1 MQSKQQSILAP
12 KFEEVDNEE
21 KRFEIPTEMPP
32 NSAAGGGGGGGI
44 AAGGSSGANAINTKN
59 LNDIVYS
66 ETNNG
71 LITNNTMNC
80 DSYVTSA
87 SFDLDT
93 RLK

>member
-1 MQSKQQSILAP
+1 MAS

-21 KRFEIPTEMPP
+21 KRFEIPTEMPSNNAGIGGFG
-32 NSAAGGGGGGGI
+32 NSAAGGGGGG
-44 AAGGSSGANAINTKN
+44 AGGSSNGANAINTKN

-71 LITNNTMNC
+71 MITNNTMNC